1 VNTILWRNED
11 WAVTPYGLESVVS
24 MIDYPIPKERL
35 CELLPGTSSIS
46 MWPQHM
52 AQKSWVDVDA
62 FCAAYLKALE
72 LHNPKGRDKI
82 DLVASLAKAEA
93 SRWP

>member
-1 VNTILWRNED
+1 
-11 WAVTPYGLESVVS
+11 
-24 MIDYPIPKERL
+24 
-35 CELLPGTSSIS
+35 
-46 MWPQHM
+46 M